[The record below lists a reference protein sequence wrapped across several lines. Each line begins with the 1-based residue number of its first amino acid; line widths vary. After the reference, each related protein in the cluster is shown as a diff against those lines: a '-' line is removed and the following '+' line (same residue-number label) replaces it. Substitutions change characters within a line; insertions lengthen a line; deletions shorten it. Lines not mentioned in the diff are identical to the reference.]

1 MRFHLCKDSGGKLE
15 YFLNYLEKNRED
27 ATLTSSSAR
36 RIWNEISRVLL
47 VSITVGPNGE
57 LDQPH
62 ITFTD
67 LLLERE
73 WHSAS
78 FCVRKPTTILLSVRG
93 FLHGLSTTAH
103 SWLYTLSSCAEEVM
117 RSVPGTSFIASG
129 DALHH

>member
-15 YFLNYLEKNRED
+15 YFLNYSEKGRED
-27 ATLTSSSAR
+27 ATVTSSSTRCAR

-57 LDQPH
+57 LDRPH

-93 FLHGLSTTAH
+93 FLS
-103 SWLYTLSSCAEEVM
+103 
-117 RSVPGTSFIASG
+117 SFIYDCSYL
-129 DALHH
+129 ALHTFFVCRRRNKERSGYISHCE

>member
-15 YFLNYLEKNRED
+15 YFLNYLEKDRED
-27 ATLTSSSAR
+27 ATLTSSSTR

-93 FLHGLSTTAH
+93 FLS
-103 SWLYTLSSCAEEVM
+103 YFIYD
-117 RSVPGTSFIASG
+117 RS
-129 DALHH
+129 